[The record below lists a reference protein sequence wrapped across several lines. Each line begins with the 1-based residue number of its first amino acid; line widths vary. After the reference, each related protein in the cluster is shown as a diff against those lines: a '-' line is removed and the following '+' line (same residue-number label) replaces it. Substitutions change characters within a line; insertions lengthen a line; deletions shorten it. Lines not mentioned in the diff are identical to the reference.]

1 MKEVLFLRHAK
12 SSWEYA
18 VADRDRPLQ
27 PKGIH
32 AIKAVAKHWKAKFS
46 SYEAIF
52 SSPANRALH
61 TATLL
66 AHEIGYPFS
75 QLYLKEGLYSFSAR
89 DIMYQVKQLP
99 PQYDK
104 VIVVGHNPAFSDAAD
119 YFCVKPTPELKT
131 ADWISITFAASDWKA
146 LTQGAAEYG
155 SKKEALRNTWK
166 ITVTS
171 IES

>member
-32 AIKAVAKHWKAKFS
+32 AIKAVAKHWKAKFT

-61 TATLL
+61 TATLFCIRNWL
-66 AHEIGYPFS
+66 
-75 QLYLKEGLYSFSAR
+75 SF
-89 DIMYQVKQLP
+89 
-99 PQYDK
+99 
-104 VIVVGHNPAFSDAAD
+104 
-119 YFCVKPTPELKT
+119 
-131 ADWISITFAASDWKA
+131 FAALSQRR
-146 LTQGAAEYG
+146 LVQF
-155 SKKEALRNTWK
+155 
-166 ITVTS
+166 
-171 IES
+171 

>member
-27 PKGIH
+27 PKGIR
-32 AIKAVAKHWKAKFS
+32 AIRAVARHWKEKFS
-46 SYEAIF
+46 DFEAIF
-52 SSPANRALH
+52 SSPANRAMH

-66 AHEIGYPFS
+66 VHEMGFPFS
-75 QLYLKEGLYSFSAR
+75 QLFLKEGLYSFSAR
-89 DIMYQVKQLP
+89 DIIYQVKQLP

-104 VIVVGHNPAFSDAAD
+104 VIVVGHNPAFSNAAD

-131 ADWISITFAASDWKA
+131 ADWISITFTNNDWKA

-155 SKKEALRNTWK
+155 SKKEALRNT
-166 ITVTS
+166 
-171 IES
+171 